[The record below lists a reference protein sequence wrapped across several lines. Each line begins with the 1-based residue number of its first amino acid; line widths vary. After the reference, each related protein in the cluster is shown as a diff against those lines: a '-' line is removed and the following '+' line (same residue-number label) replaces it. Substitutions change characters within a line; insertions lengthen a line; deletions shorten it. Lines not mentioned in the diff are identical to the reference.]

1 MGAPESVCQEFYCQ
15 PADFGPD
22 LECLAPRSSVLGSTD
37 VIAAEVEKV
46 VDLIVS

>member
-1 MGAPESVCQEFYCQ
+1 VPRILLPTDA
-15 PADFGPD
+15 ADFGPD

-46 VDLIVS
+46 VDLMVS